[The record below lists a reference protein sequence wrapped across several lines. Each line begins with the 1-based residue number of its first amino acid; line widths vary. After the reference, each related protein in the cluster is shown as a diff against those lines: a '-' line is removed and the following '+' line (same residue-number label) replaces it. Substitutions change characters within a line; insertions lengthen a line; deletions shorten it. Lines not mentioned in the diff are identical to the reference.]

1 MQASRKKRMQS
12 VLDVVV
18 SPIKHQCVFF
28 LMFVILMN
36 YPNLVSLFS
45 VSHSNFMDILSAL
58 SIPIFLSY
66 ILTSFIYCSKI
77 KIVKIF
83 CYALLF
89 IFFLFYVFLNNVF
102 SLRIS
107 PQVLTAILETNKSE
121 SSDFVSTFI
130 LGGKGIFCFFLVLLV
145 IVFCLF
151 LEKYKERIFKF
162 RHKHIF
168 KIIIV
173 VLILTST
180 VLTTKTYI
188 NLFSIKSPREI
199 SLWDSAN
206 KQLQDPVTRTVYSLY
221 HIHCDGKGN
230 RQVAKLALLA
240 SKENNISLNNDSI
253 NIVLVIGESHI
264 KHHSSLY
271 GYYLPTQ
278 PYLEQERKNGNLFV
292 FNDVVTTQNFTAT
305 SLRDIFSCNSVS
317 DEESFSSKPVF
328 PAIFKSAGFNVM
340 FWDNQKEYLNNSGVT
355 FSLNS
360 FLYNKDIFDLSY
372 NHTNKRS
379 YRFDKL
385 LVLNLRKHN
394 TLLQAKNLIL
404 LHLKGQHIAAN
415 KRFPKSFAKFSYS
428 DIRRKEKYLDKQKL
442 QKIADYDNATLY
454 NDYVLKTII
463 DLYRNENTV
472 LIYLSDHGEE
482 EYDYRDSEGRAFCNQ
497 DMENYL
503 KYQYEIPFYIW
514 CSDTYKEKNKD
525 KIISIQRAINKRI
538 MTDNVYNILFYLSDI
553 QTKYYRQERDALN
566 TKYNIKDRIVAYSI
580 NYDSVMKKNR

>member
-1 MQASRKKRMQS
+1 MLSLKKKKMKS

-18 SPIKHQCVFF
+18 LPIKHQSVFF
-28 LMFVILMN
+28 LMFAILMN
-36 YPNLVSLFS
+36 YPNLVSLFPI
-45 VSHSNFMDILSAL
+45 SHSKFIDFLLAL
-58 SIPIFLSY
+58 TIPIFISY
-66 ILTSFIYCSKI
+66 ILTFFIYYFRI
-77 KIVKIF
+77 KIVKIL
-83 CYALLF
+83 CYAVLF
-89 IFFLFYVFLNNVF
+89 IFFLFNVFLNSVF
-102 SLRIS
+102 SLKIS
-107 PQVLTAILETNKSE
+107 PQVLTAILETNNSE
-121 SSDFVSTFI
+121 TSDFISTFV
-130 LGGKGIFCFFLVLLV
+130 LGGKGIFCYILVLLV
-145 IVFCLF
+145 ILSCLF

-162 RHKHIF
+162 HHKNIF
-168 KIIIV
+168 KIIII
-173 VLILTST
+173 VLLLTSA
-180 VLTTKTYI
+180 VLTAKTYI
-188 NLFSIKSPREI
+188 NLFSLKSLKEI

-206 KQLQDPVTRTVYSLY
+206 KQIQDPVTRTVYSLY

-230 RQVAKLALLA
+230 RQVVKLSITA

-253 NIVLVIGESHI
+253 NIVFVIGESHI

-278 PYLEQERKNGNLFV
+278 PHLEQEKKIGNLFV

-317 DEESFSSKPVF
+317 DKESFSSQPIF

-340 FWDNQKEYLNNSGVT
+340 FWDNQKEYLQNTGVA

-360 FLYNKDIFDLSY
+360 FLYNRDICDVSY
-372 NHTNKRS
+372 NHVNKCS
-379 YRFDKL
+379 YRFDNL
-385 LVLNLRKHN
+385 LVFNLRKHN
-394 TLLQAKNLIL
+394 NLLKTKNLII

-428 DIRRKEKYLDKQKL
+428 DIKRKEKYLDKQKL

-482 EYDYRDSEGRAFCNQ
+482 EYDYRNSQGRVFCNK
-497 DMENYL
+497 DLKNYL
-503 KYQYEIPFYIW
+503 RYQYEIPFYIW
-514 CSDTYKEKNKD
+514 CSDTYKKKNKD
-525 KIISIQRAINKRI
+525 KILSIQQATNKRI

-553 QTKYYRQERDALN
+553 QTKYYRQERDALS

-580 NYDSVMKKNR
+580 NYDFVMKKSR